1 LTPAAAQIA
10 HVSGSLRPLVA
21 VLLLVALA
29 CSARAQSAD
38 PEPVQVIRQVEWTS
52 YELGQ
57 APAPDAEWTRFEMPM
72 RWSVKAGSPLR
83 AVALRM
89 HFILPAVPTEPWGVL
104 LSQATDGGR
113 ITVNGYFE
121 GQARS
126 PDPATHVRWW
136 SPHIAAVDPSDLVA
150 GDNVLLIQTTFRAGV
165 HVLSGVEVGPL
176 SRITPRFDWQYFL
189 DRTVVWIGA
198 SVAAMI
204 ALIFGVLWLRRR
216 DELSGLLALASVFWI
231 GASVYYLIDAL
242 PLGWGVPLECLHY
255 AANGAFAAVI
265 SMAMLRLCGL
275 RHRRWEWAIMGYAA
289 LGPLLLA
296 VAPAV
301 GPYLSQI
308 WLPGL
313 AAVGAAVT
321 GLAMYRSMQSLEAPR
336 PIVLIAA
343 LVAIGSAL
351 VDMGLAFGPIMMDG
365 AHALSWA
372 GPLLLFAMGT
382 PLVEHFIDVLREAEI
397 ARAELETRVRER
409 EQLLKRNFERLRES
423 ERIKAE
429 GQERQRIMQDMH
441 DGLGSQLMS
450 SLMLVER
457 GALSNEQVAQIL
469 RESIDDMRLAIDA
482 LAAEEADLGSALGN
496 LRYRIEPRL
505 RAAGIELA
513 WDARNLPEEI
523 GLHPDAV
530 LPILRIVQEALNNAL
545 KHSGARVARVT
556 FDTTRLADTQ
566 YLDIRIADN
575 GRGMASEGT
584 GGRGLLNMRNRA
596 LRIGAQL
603 NIVSAPGSGTI
614 VHLRCKLDPAHITN
628 TKEPRTALNTQAV
641 IERAR
646 QS

>member
-1 LTPAAAQIA
+1 VA
-10 HVSGSLRPLVA
+10 GSQRT
-21 VLLLVALA
+21 VLLLLVTAA
-29 CSARAQSAD
+29 SAVGAQTAD
-38 PEPVQVIRQVEWTS
+38 IDRVQELRQVEFTS

-57 APAPDAEWTRFEMPM
+57 SPAPEAEWTRFDMPM
-72 RWSVKAGSPLR
+72 RWPVKEGAPLR
-83 AVALRM
+83 EVALRL
-89 HFILPAVPTEPWGVL
+89 HFTLPSMPTDPWAVL
-104 LSQATDGGR
+104 LSEATDGGR
-113 ITVNGYFE
+113 VTVNGHFAAQIPAADQDTYVHWWRPHV
-121 GQARS
+121 AVI
-126 PDPATHVRWW
+126 DPTE
-136 SPHIAAVDPSDLVA
+136 LTT
-150 GDNVLLIQTTFRAGV
+150 GDNVLLIRAPYRSGV

-176 SRITPRFDWQYFL
+176 NRVLVHFDWEYFR
-189 DRTVVWIGA
+189 DRTVFWIGTT
-198 SVAAMI
+198 VAAMI
-204 ALIFGVLWLRRR
+204 TLIFGVLWWRRR
-216 DELSGLLALASVFWI
+216 DELLGLLALGSAIWVAFS
-231 GASVYYLIDAL
+231 AYYLVDS
-242 PLGWGVPLECLHY
+242 VPLAWRLALECVHY
-255 AANGAFAAVI
+255 ASAGAFAAVVSI
-265 SMAMLRLCGL
+265 MMLRLCGL
-275 RHRRWEWAIMGYAA
+275 RYRRWEWLMAAYAA
-289 LGPLLLA
+289 LGPVLLLA
-296 VAPAV
+296 TARAVAP
-301 GPYLSQI
+301 YLDQF
-308 WLPGL
+308 WAPGL
-313 AAVGAAVT
+313 VAIGIAATGVT
-321 GLAMYRSMQSLEAPR
+321 MFRSVNGLQAPR

-343 LVAIGSAL
+343 LVAIGAAL
-351 VDMGLAFGPIMMDG
+351 VDIRMVVGAGTLNG
-365 AHALSWA
+365 AHSLAWA

-482 LAAEEADLGSALGN
+482 LAAEETDLGSALGN

-556 FDTTRLADTQ
+556 FDTSRVGDAQ

-575 GRGMASEGT
+575 GRGMSTEGV

-596 LRIGAQL
+596 QRIGAQL
-603 NIVSAPGSGTI
+603 NIVSAPGSGTV
-614 VHLRCKLDPAHITN
+614 VHLRCKLDPTQVTN

-646 QS
+646 QG

>member
-1 LTPAAAQIA
+1 
-10 HVSGSLRPLVA
+10 VSGPARPLA
-21 VLLLVALA
+21 LALLLIAA
-29 CSARAQSAD
+29 PAARAQAAD
-38 PEPVQVIRQVEWTS
+38 LDRVQVIRQAEWTS
-52 YELGQ
+52 YEVGQ
-57 APAPDAEWTRFEMPM
+57 APAPDAEWNKFDVPM
-72 RWSVKAGSPLR
+72 RWPVKEGAPLKEF
-83 AVALRM
+83 ALRM
-89 HFILPAVPTEPWGVL
+89 HFNLPSMPAEPWAVL
-104 LSQATDGGR
+104 LSEATDGGR
-113 ITVNGYFE
+113 ITVNGHFE
-121 GQARS
+121 GQIESSDAT
-126 PDPATHVRWW
+126 THVHWW
-136 SPHIAAVDPSDLVA
+136 RPHMIVVNPSDLVA
-150 GDNVLLIQTTFRAGV
+150 GDNVLQIQAPFRSGV
-165 HVLSGVEVGPL
+165 HVVSGVEVGPL
-176 SRITPRFDWQYFL
+176 NLVSAHFDWEYFR
-189 DRTVVWIGA
+189 DRTVFWIGA
-198 SVAAMI
+198 TVAAMI
-204 ALIFGVLWLRRR
+204 AATFGVLWWRRR
-216 DELSGLLALASVFWI
+216 DELVGRLALASAIWI
-231 GASVYYLIDAL
+231 AFSGYYLIDAV
-242 PLGWGVPLECLHY
+242 PMGWRLAVECVHY
-255 AANGAFAAVI
+255 ASSGAFAAVV
-265 SMAMLRLCGL
+265 SVMLLRLCGL
-275 RHRRWEWAIMGYAA
+275 RDRRWEWLIVAYAA
-289 LGPLLLA
+289 LGPLVLLVTSRA
-296 VAPAV
+296 AAPYLDQFWLTGLVAV
-301 GPYLSQI
+301 GI
-308 WLPGL
+308 
-313 AAVGAAVT
+313 AITA
-321 GLAMYRSMQSLEAPR
+321 LAMYRSMQLLEAPR

-343 LVAIGSAL
+343 LVAIGAAL
-351 VDMGLAFGPIMMDG
+351 VDIRLVVGAGTLNG
-365 AHALSWA
+365 AHTLAWA

-482 LAAEEADLGSALGN
+482 LAAEETDLGSALGN

-513 WDARNLPEEI
+513 WDARNLPESI

-556 FDTTRLADTQ
+556 FDTTRVGDAD
-566 YLDIRIADN
+566 YLDIRVADN
-575 GRGMASEGT
+575 GRGMSAEGV

-603 NIVSAPGSGTI
+603 NIVSAPGSGTV
-614 VHLRCKLDPAHITN
+614 VHLRCKLDPTQITN
-628 TKEPRTALNTQAV
+628 TKEPKTALNTQAV

>member
-1 LTPAAAQIA
+1 MAGSQRRLGFLLLLTA
-10 HVSGSLRPLVA
+10 SSA
-21 VLLLVALA
+21 VLPQVADLD
-29 CSARAQSAD
+29 R
-38 PEPVQVIRQVEWTS
+38 VQVIRQVEWIS

-72 RWSVKAGSPLR
+72 RWSVKEGAPLK
-83 AVALRM
+83 AATLRM
-89 HFILPAVPTEPWGVL
+89 HFNLPSMPAEPWAML
-104 LSQATDGGR
+104 ASEATDGGR
-113 ITVNGYFE
+113 ITVNGHFV
-121 GQARS
+121 GQFRS
-126 PDPATHVRWW
+126 PDATTYVRWW
-136 SPHIAAVDPSDLVA
+136 RPHMAVIDPSDLLA
-150 GDNVLLIQTTFRAGV
+150 GDNVLLMEAPFRSGL
-165 HVLSGVEVGPL
+165 HVVSGVEVGPL
-176 SRITPRFDWQYFL
+176 PRIAAHFDWQFFL
-189 DRTVVWIGA
+189 DRTVIWIG
-198 SVAAMI
+198 STVAAMI
-204 ALIFGVLWLRRR
+204 ALIFGVLWSRRR
-216 DELSGLLALASVFWI
+216 DALSGLLALASVCWI
-231 GASVYYLIDAL
+231 AFSIYYLVDL
-242 PLGWGVPLECLHY
+242 YPLAWRLVFECLHY
-255 AANGAFAAVI
+255 ASTGAFVAVM
-265 SMAMLRLCGL
+265 SLTMLRLCGL
-275 RHRRWEWAIMGYAA
+275 RSRRWEWIIIAYAA
-289 LGPLLLA
+289 LGPLMRVATAQAAAPLLDQA
-296 VAPAV
+296 
-301 GPYLSQI
+301 

-313 AAVGAAVT
+313 VAIAAAVSA
-321 GLAMYRSMQSLEAPR
+321 LAMYRSMQSLEAPQ

-343 LVAIGSAL
+343 VVAIGAAL
-351 VDMGLAFGPIMMDG
+351 VDMGGLVLGPGTMNG

-482 LAAEEADLGSALGN
+482 LAAEETDLGSALGN

-513 WDARNLPEEI
+513 WDARSLPESI

-556 FDTTRLADTQ
+556 FDTSHIGDAE

-575 GRGMASEGT
+575 GRGMSAEGV

-603 NIVSAPGSGTI
+603 NIVSAPGSGTV
-614 VHLRCKLDPAHITN
+614 VHLRCKLDPTHATN

>member
-1 LTPAAAQIA
+1 MSKPARPLALALLLIAAAAA
-10 HVSGSLRPLVA
+10 H
-21 VLLLVALA
+21 
-29 CSARAQSAD
+29 AQAAD
-38 PEPVQVIRQVEWTS
+38 LDRVQVIRQAEWTS
-52 YELGQ
+52 YEVGQ
-57 APAPDAEWTRFEMPM
+57 AAAPDAEWNKFDLPM
-72 RWSVKAGSPLR
+72 RWPVKEGEPLKEF
-83 AVALRM
+83 ALRM
-89 HFILPAVPTEPWGVL
+89 HFNLSAMPAEPWALL
-104 LSQATDGGR
+104 LSEATDGAR
-113 ITVNGYFE
+113 ITINGHFE
-121 GQARS
+121 GQVRS
-126 PDPATHVRWW
+126 PDVSTHLHWW
-136 SPHIAAVDPSDLVA
+136 RPHMMVIDPSDLVV
-150 GDNVLLIQTTFRAGV
+150 GDNALRLQASFRSGV
-165 HVLSGVEVGPL
+165 HVVSGVEVGPL
-176 SRITPRFDWQYFL
+176 NLVSAHYDWEYFR
-189 DRTVVWIGA
+189 DRTVFWIG
-198 SVAAMI
+198 STVAAMI
-204 ALIFGVLWLRRR
+204 AATFGVLWWRRR
-216 DELSGLLALASVFWI
+216 DELVGLLALASAIWI
-231 GASVYYLIDAL
+231 AFSGFYLIDSV
-242 PLGWGVPLECLHY
+242 PLGWRLALECVHY
-255 AANGAFAAVI
+255 ASSGAFAAVV
-265 SMAMLRLCGL
+265 SVMMLRLCGL
-275 RHRRWEWAIMGYAA
+275 RDRRWEWLIFAYAA
-289 LGPLLLA
+289 LGPVLLLA
-296 VAPAV
+296 TARAAA
-301 GPYLSQI
+301 PYLDQF
-308 WLPGL
+308 WAPGL
-313 AAVGAAVT
+313 IAIGMAITA
-321 GLAMYRSMQSLEAPR
+321 LAMYRSMQSLEAPR

-343 LVAIGSAL
+343 VVAIGAAL
-351 VDMGLAFGPIMMDG
+351 LDIRLVIGAGTLNG
-365 AHALSWA
+365 AHTLSWA

-482 LAAEEADLGSALGN
+482 LAAEETDLGSALGN

-513 WDARNLPEEI
+513 WDARNLPESI

-556 FDTTRLADTQ
+556 FDTTRVGDAD
-566 YLDIRIADN
+566 YLDIRVADN
-575 GRGMASEGT
+575 GRGMSTEGT

-603 NIVSAPGSGTI
+603 NIVSAPGTGTV
-614 VHLRCKLDPAHITN
+614 VHLRCKLDPTQVTN
-628 TKEPRTALNTQAV
+628 TKEPKTVLNTQAV